1 MKRNWFDL
9 SSSSKF
15 QVSDKTMQ
23 GVVVKISDAVVT
35 IKGLSSAT
43 SSEMIKINIDKFNNF
58 VYAMVLNLSSDK
70 VEAIILGD
78 ESKVKEGSS
87 AELCNF
93 PVRIP
98 VDFRMLGRV
107 VDPLGNFLD
116 TSVKFR
122 DKKKKLTYKKVDIKA
137 PGIIERQSVF
147 QSMKTGIKAVD
158 SMVPIGCGQRE
169 LIIGDRQTG
178 KTAVAVDAIIN
189 QGNYFKSKSL
199 LKIFPLD
206 IDYISTFKF
215 QTNFVKKFLLKFD

>member
-1 MKRNWFDL
+1 
-9 SSSSKF
+9 
-15 QVSDKTMQ
+15 
-23 GVVVKISDAVVT
+23 
-35 IKGLSSAT
+35 
-43 SSEMIKINIDKFNNF
+43 
-58 VYAMVLNLSSDK
+58 
-70 VEAIILGD
+70 
-78 ESKVKEGSS
+78 
-87 AELCNF
+87 
-93 PVRIP
+93 
-98 VDFRMLGRV
+98 MLGRV

-116 TSVKFR
+116 TSVKFKE
-122 DKKKKLTYKKVDIKA
+122 KKKKLTYKKVDIKA

-206 IDYISTFKF
+206 IDYISTFKL
-215 QTNFVKKFLLKFD
+215 QSNFVKKFLLNFD